1 MDGRRTTTARRQ
13 ALRSGWRTWV
23 ALAAC
28 YLLVVQAMVAGLSV
42 TGHAAQAAGGP
53 AAGGSFASVICTPE
67 GARPV
72 AGGGGSGVPAGQHHM
87 GCCLIGCSVTGPT
100 VAPPPA
106 VVAALAAPSAVSVRL
121 EIVRADSVAVGQ
133 RWSPRSARAPPAT
146 A

>member
-1 MDGRRTTTARRQ
+1 MDGRRTTTARRRE
-13 ALRSGWRTWV
+13 LRSGWRTWV

-42 TGHAAQAAGGP
+42 TGHAAQIAGGP
-53 AAGGSFASVICTPE
+53 FASVVCTPE
-67 GARPV
+67 GARP
-72 AGGGGSGVPAGQHHM
+72 APGGGRVPAGQHHM

-106 VVAALAAPSAVSVRL
+106 IIAALAAPTTEAVRL
-121 EIVRADSVAVGQ
+121 EIVRAGAVAVGQ

>member
-23 ALAAC
+23 VLAAC
-28 YLLVVQAMVAGLSV
+28 HLLVVQAMVAGLSV

-67 GARPV
+67 GVRP
-72 AGGGGSGVPAGQHHM
+72 APGGNGVPVGQHHM
-87 GCCLIGCSVTGPT
+87 GCCLIGCSVAGPT

-106 VVAALAAPSAVSVRL
+106 IVAAVVAPTAVSVRL
-121 EIVRADSVAVGQ
+121 EVVRVETVAGGQ